1 MPPALQSDLRVI
13 VRTIEDF
20 LADSPNSVVIED
32 GMVSFDL
39 GTAKYSISTE
49 HGKCL
54 LHLWSEERNTVRR
67 VVEAETRNG
76 TLKLSVQKFGQA
88 KPIKLEICSDRD
100 RRTSSA
106 KKTARAAYQRLLHRV
121 LQREYPDFTI
131 SKLTTSADLEHS

>member
-1 MPPALQSDLRVI
+1 MTPEATALA
-13 VRTIEDF
+13 RTLEEF
-20 LADSPNSVVIED
+20 LAESPNAVVIED

-39 GTAKYSISTE
+39 GTAKYAISSD

-54 LHLWSEERNTVRR
+54 LHMWSEERNAVRR

-88 KPIKLEICSDRD
+88 RPLKLEICSDRD

-106 KKTARAAYQRLLHRV
+106 KKSARAAYQRMLYRV
-121 LQREYPDFTI
+121 LQRAYPGYTI
-131 SKLTTSADLEHS
+131 DKM

>member
-1 MPPALQSDLRVI
+1 MPPALQPDVLA
-13 VRTIEDF
+13 RTIEHF
-20 LADSPNSVVIED
+20 LAESPNAVVIED

-39 GTAKYSISTE
+39 GTAKYAISSE

-88 KPIKLEICSDRD
+88 RPVKVEICSDRD

-121 LQREYPDFTI
+121 LQRAYPDFMIT
-131 SKLTTSADLEHS
+131 KL